1 MSERFFLE
9 DVGKP
14 YSDSSLGHARAWE
27 VRHLRKD
34 PSLPPLIYVVESEV
48 GQQFLLG
55 REICGRSKF
64 NMIRY
69 IAKAMVELFLE
80 RLKSRDLS
88 QYLILRGAYPFDL
101 QYAMGATPPY
111 DRFPVADSLH

>member
-1 MSERFFLE
+1 MAERLFLE

-14 YSDSSLGHARAWE
+14 YSRTSLGHARAWE

-34 PSLPPLIYVVESEV
+34 HTFPPVMYVVESEV

-55 REICGRSKF
+55 RAICGRPKF

-69 IAKAMVELFLE
+69 IAKSFIELFFE
-80 RLKSRDLS
+80 QLK
-88 QYLILRGAYPFDL
+88 G
-101 QYAMGATPPY
+101 
-111 DRFPVADSLH
+111 